1 MLTDPYENG
10 TSMSDT
16 LLPPPRLRRPAIAA
30 LGVLALALGALQ
42 SVVEPALPL
51 LQRELGLGPSEGA
64 LVANTMLVTGAVL
77 TPVAGKLGDRYG
89 GKRVLLQLMAV
100 VAAGGLLAGLAPG
113 LPLLLLGQV
122 LQGAMVGVLPL
133 SFILVRAH
141 LPAGRTQTAI
151 GVVVALFTGG
161 GMIGMLGAGLIA
173 DHLSWHW
180 MFVLP
185 TLVVVAATVL
195 VARLMPSDAPVR
207 HDERIDWPGVVLLS
221 ATLLAFMLGLVLLTG
236 GGLPPL
242 AMCALPALVA
252 VLATAWVRV
261 ERRAVSPMV
270 DLRMLARPTMW
281 QACLLTLLVTV
292 TIGMVSL
299 LLPQLLAASGD
310 GYGFGAGTTDI
321 GLYLL
326 PGVIAG
332 ALSDAVGGIAAR
344 RFGARA
350 VVAVA
355 ALATAAVMFGLAAQ
369 HGAAWQLALAK
380 TLTAFAAGLAT
391 TALLAH
397 TATAVDPGDTGIATS
412 LLVVTRVIGMVVG
425 AQIAGALLTAG
436 TLAGTKVPAEA
447 AFTTGFAVTGVTA
460 ALGLLLVRAT
470 RGPRGA
476 GTRGTAGSAHTVG
489 SAHTPESTRTVGS
502 AQITEPARTVG
513 SAQTTEPAHIAA
525 SAQITEP
532 AHTPRPAHPAR
543 SAHPAGPA
551 QATTPRTPGSVPPA
565 PHTPEPAHTPD
576 PAHTPA
582 KKGPRS

>member
-1 MLTDPYENG
+1 
-10 TSMSDT
+10 MSDT
-16 LLPPPRLRRPAIAA
+16 LLTPPRLRRPAIAA

-64 LVANTMLVTGAVL
+64 LVANTLLVTGAVL

-89 GKRVLLQLMAV
+89 GKRVLMRLMAV

-113 LPLLLLGQV
+113 LPVLLLGQV

-141 LPAGRTQTAI
+141 LPAGRTQAAI

-161 GMIGMLGAGLIA
+161 GMLGMLGAGVIA

-185 TLVVVAATVL
+185 TLVVVAAAVF

-207 HDERIDWPGVVLLS
+207 QGERIDWPGVVLLS

-242 AMCALPALVA
+242 AAAALLVLVA
-252 VLATAWVRV
+252 VLGTAWVRV

-270 DLRMLARPTMW
+270 DLRMLARPAMW

-292 TIGMVSL
+292 TLGMVTL
-299 LLPQLLAASGD
+299 LLPQLLAVSGD
-310 GYGFGAGTTDI
+310 GYGFDADTTDI

-326 PGVIAG
+326 PGAVAG
-332 ALSDAVGGIAAR
+332 AMSDAVGGVAAR

-355 ALATAAVMFGLAAQ
+355 VLATAVVMFGLAAQ
-369 HGAAWQLALAK
+369 HHSAWQLALAK
-380 TLTAFAAGLAT
+380 TLTAFAAGIAT
-391 TALLAH
+391 TALLAG
-397 TATAVDPGDTGIATS
+397 TATTVDPGDTGIATS
-412 LLVVTRVIGMVVG
+412 LLVVTRVIGVVVG
-425 AQIAGALLTAG
+425 AQIAGGLLAAG
-436 TLAGTKVPAEA
+436 TGPGTDLPTEA

-470 RGPRGA
+470 R
-476 GTRGTAGSAHTVG
+476 
-489 SAHTPESTRTVGS
+489 
-502 AQITEPARTVG
+502 
-513 SAQTTEPAHIAA
+513 A
-525 SAQITEP
+525 SRPPHPGEP
-532 AHTPRPAHPAR
+532 AHTPVKEGTR
-543 SAHPAGPA
+543 S
-551 QATTPRTPGSVPPA
+551 
-565 PHTPEPAHTPD
+565 
-576 PAHTPA
+576 
-582 KKGPRS
+582 